1 MSRKR
6 MYVIAAVAGVV
17 VVGALVG
24 VSLVGGKSSSKAS
37 SSTTT
42 VANARNTAAL
52 LAGIPQHGDT
62 LGSPKAPVTLVEY
75 ADMQCPYCAEYARTT
90 LPVLIRDYVRTGKV
104 RMVFHGLEFVGPDSD
119 TALRAVYAAGQQ
131 NKFWNYSHL
140 MFENQGTENTG
151 WVTEDLIKAVGEA
164 VPGLDVQKMLDA
176 RKTQLVTDA
185 IAVSGQ
191 RGQFDGV
198 DHTPWFQVG
207 KTGGATRVLDI
218 SSLDPSAFTPALDQL
233 LNT

>member
-1 MSRKR
+1 MSRKW
-6 MYVIAAVAGVV
+6 MYAIAAVAGVAV
-17 VVGALVG
+17 VAALVG
-24 VSLVGGKSSSKAS
+24 VSLVGGKSSSSSPAS
-37 SSTTT
+37 TT
-42 VANARNTAAL
+42 VANGPKNTAL

-75 ADMQCPYCAEYARTT
+75 ADMQCPYCAEYARNT
-90 LPVLIRDYVRTGKV
+90 LPTLIREYVRTGKV
-104 RMVFHGLEFVGPDSD
+104 KMVFRGLEFVGPDSD
-119 TALRAVYAAGQQ
+119 VALRAVYAAGQQ

-151 WVTEDLIKAVGEA
+151 WVTEDLIKAIGEA
-164 VPGLDVQKMLDA
+164 VPGLDVQKMLAA
-176 RKTQLVTDA
+176 RQNQLVTDA

-198 DHTPWFQVG
+198 NHTPWFEVG
-207 KTGGATRVLDI
+207 KTGGATKVLDVQ
-218 SSLDPSAFTPALDQL
+218 SLDPSAFRPALDQL